1 MEEPNKLEQE
11 SSIVSQSKVVLQT
24 QEPNNEIVTDETVT
38 PLHDVGDGYIEFN
51 KGLYKK
57 DALKEL
63 RPDLFSVKADL
74 QNNNQS
80 SSSFGTQFP
89 KISKKGNIFVRVD
102 VNPNRVFKFD
112 GAKWIEVN
120 KENTQTYLSDSSYL
134 EFLVNK
140 IGNGEYDLDSLTE
153 SERMEIE
160 THLKGNQNT

>member
-1 MEEPNKLEQE
+1 METILPNQKQ
-11 SSIVSQSKVVLQT
+11 VK
-24 QEPNNEIVTDETVT
+24 EIITDETVT
-38 PLHDVGDGYIEFN
+38 PLHDVGNGYIEFN
-51 KGLYKK
+51 KGLFKQE
-57 DALKEL
+57 ALREL
-63 RPDLFSVKADL
+63 RPDLFSARADL
-74 QNNNQS
+74 KNNTVV

-140 IGNGEYDLDSLTE
+140 IDKGEYDVDSLTE
-153 SERMEIE
+153 NERMEIE
-160 THLKGNQNT
+160 AHLKGNQNS

>member
-1 MEEPNKLEQE
+1 METILPNQKQ
-11 SSIVSQSKVVLQT
+11 VK
-24 QEPNNEIVTDETVT
+24 EIITDETVT
-38 PLHDVGDGYIEFN
+38 PLHDIGDGYIEFN

-63 RPDLFSVKADL
+63 RPDLFSAKADL

-89 KISKKGNIFVRVD
+89 KMSKKGNIFVRVD

-120 KENTQTYLSDSSYL
+120 KENTQTYLSDISYL

-160 THLKGNQNT
+160 AHLKGNQNS

>member
-1 MEEPNKLEQE
+1 M
-11 SSIVSQSKVVLQT
+11 
-24 QEPNNEIVTDETVT
+24 T
-38 PLHDVGDGYIEFN
+38 PLHDIGDGYIEFN

-63 RPDLFSVKADL
+63 RPDLFSAKADL
-74 QNNNQS
+74 QNNNAA

-112 GAKWIEVN
+112 GQKWIEVN
-120 KENTQTYLSDSSYL
+120 KEVTQTYLSDTSYI
-134 EFLVNK
+134 EFLVTK

-153 SERMEIE
+153 VEKMEIE
-160 THLKGNQNT
+160 NHLKGNQNT